1 MNKTTT
7 SLQTNNTGSS
17 RRTSADDVFD
27 GLRADIVKM
36 RLLPGTRL
44 SEAEVAKRY
53 EVSRQPVRE
62 ALIRLNNL
70 NLVRIRPQKATIVRK
85 ISRTEITQAR
95 FVRLAIE
102 VELATRACANY
113 NDEQAPAFEKNL
125 EQQKLC
131 VLNEDK
137 DRFNVLDYEFHSLIC
152 VAAKSEFAQKIIVD
166 HKAIVDR
173 LCLLSLGN
181 QSGVQQIYQDH
192 INIFEQLSKRDE
204 KALIAATRKH
214 LSRLDETLTYV
225 QENHAEFFG
234 D

>member
-1 MNKTTT
+1 MSSQT
-7 SLQTNNTGSS
+7 SDTGDS

-36 RLLPGTRL
+36 RLLPGTKL
-44 SEAEVAKRY
+44 SESEVAKRY

-85 ISRTEITQAR
+85 ISRTEIMQAR
-95 FVRLAIE
+95 FVRLSIE

-113 NDEQAPAFEKNL
+113 TDAQAAAFEENL
-125 EQQKLC
+125 EQQKSC

-137 DRFNVLDYEFHSLIC
+137 GRFNALDYEFHGLIC
-152 VAAKSEFAQKIIVD
+152 MTAKSEFAQKIIVD

-173 LCLLSLGN
+173 LCMLSLGD
-181 QSGVQQIYQDH
+181 QSGIQQIYQDH
-192 INIFEQLSKRDE
+192 IDIFEQLSKRNE
-204 KALIAATRKH
+204 KGLIAATRKH
-214 LSRLDETLTYV
+214 LSRLDETLIYV
-225 QENHAEFFG
+225 QENHAEYFS